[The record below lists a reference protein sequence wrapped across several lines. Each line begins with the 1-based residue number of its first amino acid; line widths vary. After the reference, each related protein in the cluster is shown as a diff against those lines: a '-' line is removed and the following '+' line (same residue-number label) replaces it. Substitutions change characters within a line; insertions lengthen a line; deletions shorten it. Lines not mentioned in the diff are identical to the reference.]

1 MEPAQ
6 LCDFVNWTI
15 AGLNFLHANF
25 RTDDVPDTFGSPPYA
40 VQASA
45 HRHILSR
52 VARFL
57 DRFATAVPG
66 TWEPSEGFAY
76 FQDGRPAK
84 YVDLRAD
91 GVDVPVAGATCDP
104 ENLLSDGVISLLSNA
119 KVLFPE
125 GVANTA
131 RASGPARRDRKEYLL
146 LTARQLAAG
155 ILRLHCKV
163 FSCAD
168 MFAVEKPNGKQRA
181 IWNGSSISEAAAVP
195 PMPPR
200 LANPSSFLEILVEPG
215 ERIYFSKRDAS
226 AYFDTLRAPEALQPF
241 FGRPCVT
248 VLELMTAT
256 GLSQEEIRN
265 YVVDHPD
272 SVTVNTK
279 VFPASTVWPMGFSWS
294 SFVGQ
299 SCMLQVAKNAGIADE
314 NILTLDGEA
323 PKVQRELCAVATDD
337 ILLFHRDLSEARTT
351 LSNLD
356 NALRDAGLQRNCGK
370 DINLADTMTGLGC
383 DLSNAPPLI
392 EPAAEKMKLVT
403 QGILGIMLCQKAS
416 PVALNSLLGVIQWF
430 FLLQRPC
437 YSVLDKVYEFSRR
450 EPQNVVQ
457 TLPSGVLSEMVT
469 VLMLLPL
476 LPAAMDRGCG
486 NEILATDASPEFGF
500 GVSRANC
507 SRECARHLCGLA
519 EKRGDYVRL
528 FPAPGDPPVVDRLGI
543 PHNLDLSLHDF
554 TDVLSHKAK
563 WQAHS
568 SVLEAHGLLLGI
580 RWAVRAARRHHSR
593 LPVLVDAKAVLG
605 AASKGRSSS
614 SALRGS
620 LRALAANVLAADI
633 LLRLIYVPSECM
645 PADAASRGKRRV
657 RVKPKPPM

>member
-1 MEPAQ
+1 M
-6 LCDFVNWTI
+6 
-15 AGLNFLHANF
+15 
-25 RTDDVPDTFGSPPYA
+25 
-40 VQASA
+40 
-45 HRHILSR
+45 
-52 VARFL
+52 
-57 DRFATAVPG
+57 
-66 TWEPSEGFAY
+66 
-76 FQDGRPAK
+76 
-84 YVDLRAD
+84 
-91 GVDVPVAGATCDP
+91 PVAGATCDP
-104 ENLLSDGVISLLSNA
+104 ENLLSDGVISQLSNA

-125 GVANTA
+125 GVANTV

-163 FSCAD
+163 LSCAD

-226 AYFDTLRAPEALQPF
+226 AYFDTLRAPEVLQPF

-248 VLELMTAT
+248 VLELMTVT
-256 GLSQEEIRN
+256 G
-265 YVVDHPD
+265 
-272 SVTVNTK
+272 NTK

-337 ILLFHRDLSEARTT
+337 IFLFHRDPSEARTT

-383 DLSNAPPLI
+383 DLSNTPPLI

-403 QGILGIMLCQKAS
+403 QGILGILLCQKAS
-416 PVALNSLLGVIQWF
+416 PVALNSPLGVIQWF

-500 GVSRANC
+500 GV
-507 SRECARHLCGLA
+507 
-519 EKRGDYVRL
+519 
-528 FPAPGDPPVVDRLGI
+528 
-543 PHNLDLSLHDF
+543 
-554 TDVLSHKAK
+554 
-563 WQAHS
+563 
-568 SVLEAHGLLLGI
+568 
-580 RWAVRAARRHHSR
+580 
-593 LPVLVDAKAVLG
+593 
-605 AASKGRSSS
+605 
-614 SALRGS
+614 
-620 LRALAANVLAADI
+620 
-633 LLRLIYVPSECM
+633 
-645 PADAASRGKRRV
+645 
-657 RVKPKPPM
+657 